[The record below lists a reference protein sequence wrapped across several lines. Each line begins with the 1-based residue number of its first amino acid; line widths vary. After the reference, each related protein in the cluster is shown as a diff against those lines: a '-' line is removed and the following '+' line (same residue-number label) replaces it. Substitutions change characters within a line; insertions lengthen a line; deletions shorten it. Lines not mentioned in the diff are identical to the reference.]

1 MSVSGDK
8 TIRPTIRMVA
18 LEAGVSTATVSYVLS
33 GRPGGS
39 AGAPGPGVSPATV
52 RRVQDAAARLGY
64 RPNQAARAIRTGRT
78 KTVLLSLTM
87 LSDPWSLAVIAAVQ
101 RAAEPLDITPMILA
115 DADWAKVLQHQSADA
130 VFVDAVPD
138 GSQEQLTRLAEQ
150 GTRLVVFDEL
160 LKPAGFDVIRS
171 VAAPGCVLAVEHLLT
186 KHRKIGCLISGPHL
200 TGTTVARP
208 ASAGRPTSAVSSG
221 RPSPRFAAYSET
233 LAAAGIGQRPDYVAA
248 FEAGGAYAAAMK
260 LLIQEDAPT
269 AIYAVTD
276 YAAVSAINAAQRLG
290 LTVGRDVDII
300 GVGNTVE
307 GEQMSPSLST
317 VGPVDF
323 FDRVA
328 ALLLE
333 RATGAD
339 AQPHVMEFPWQLFVR
354 ESAPG

>member
-8 TIRPTIRMVA
+8 PVRPTIRMVA

-33 GRPGGS
+33 GRSGG
-39 AGAPGPGVSPATV
+39 GATGPGVSPATV
-52 RRVQDAAARLGY
+52 RRVQDAADRLGY

-171 VAAPGCVLAVEHLLT
+171 VAEPGCVLAMEHLLT
-186 KHRKIGCLISGPHL
+186 KHRKIGCLISGRHL
-200 TGTTVARP
+200 TGTTASGP
-208 ASAGRPTSAVSSG
+208 ASAGRQPTGPVPSG
-221 RPSPRFAAYSET
+221 RLSPRFAAYTET

-260 LLIQEDAPT
+260 LLILDDAPT

-339 AQPHVMEFPWQLFVR
+339 AEPHVMEFPWQLFVR